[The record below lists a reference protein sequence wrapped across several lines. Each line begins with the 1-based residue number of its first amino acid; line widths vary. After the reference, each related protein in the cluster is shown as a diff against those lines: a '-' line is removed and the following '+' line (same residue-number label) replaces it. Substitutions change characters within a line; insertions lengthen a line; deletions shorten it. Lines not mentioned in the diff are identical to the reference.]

1 MHIVFRFVK
10 DISTPD
16 IAATP
21 IMTITI
27 IGSGKVGASAALNCG
42 LRELDRDIL
51 LLDIIQGLP
60 QGEAMDINHQLSE
73 RGADAIARGSN
84 NYEDMRGSDYAVL
97 VAGVG
102 RKPGM
107 TRMDLLKINA
117 GIVKDV
123 SSKIA
128 NYAKDAIIVVVTN
141 PLDPMTYLSLKVV
154 GARKNKV
161 MGMGGML
168 DLSRFKSFIQ
178 DATEMSRDSIQAMVI
193 SEHGENMLPL
203 TRFSSIGGIPLHD
216 FISREKASEIFE
228 KTRKVAADVI
238 ALKGA
243 TVYAPGNAVATMLES
258 SIKDKKLVIPVSAFL
273 EGEYGVSDACIGVP
287 VVVGAEGIERII
299 ELKLDNFEQ
308 EIFSKGVI
316 SVREAIAAL
325 PL

>member
-1 MHIVFRFVK
+1 
-10 DISTPD
+10 
-16 IAATP
+16 
-21 IMTITI
+21 MTITI

-42 LRELDRDIL
+42 MRELDRDIL

-73 RGADAIARGSN
+73 RGTDAIARGSN
-84 NYEDMRGSDYAVL
+84 NYDEMRGSDYVVL

-107 TRMDLLKINA
+107 TRMDLLKTNA

-123 SSKIA
+123 ASKIA
-128 NYAKDAIIVVVTN
+128 SYAKDATIVVVTN
-141 PLDPMTYLSLKVV
+141 PLDPMTYLALKTI
-154 GARKNKV
+154 GSQKNKV

-178 DATEMSRDSIQAMVI
+178 EATGLSRNSIQAMVI

-203 TRFSSIGGIPLHD
+203 TRFSSVGGVPLHD
-216 FISREKASEIFE
+216 FISKEKSNELFE
-228 KTRKVAADVI
+228 KTRKVAAEVI

-243 TVYAPGNAVATMLES
+243 TVYAPGNAVATMIES
-258 SIKDKKLVIPVSAFL
+258 VAKDKKLVIPVSAYL
-273 EGEYGVSDACIGVP
+273 QGEYGISDICIGVP
-287 VVVGAEGIERII
+287 AVIGADGIERII
-299 ELKLDNFEQ
+299 ELKLDAFEQ
-308 EIFSKGVI
+308 DVFSKGVT
-316 SVREAIAAL
+316 SVREAVKAL

>member
-1 MHIVFRFVK
+1 
-10 DISTPD
+10 
-16 IAATP
+16 
-21 IMTITI
+21 MTITI

-42 LRELDRDIL
+42 MRELDRDIL

-73 RGADAIARGSN
+73 RGTDAIARGSN
-84 NYEDMRGSDYAVL
+84 NYEEMRGSDYVVL

-107 TRMDLLKINA
+107 TRMDLLKTNA

-123 SSKIA
+123 ASKIA
-128 NYAKDAIIVVVTN
+128 SYARDATIVVVTN
-141 PLDPMTYLSLKVV
+141 PLDPMTYLALKTI

-178 DATEMSRDSIQAMVI
+178 EATGLSRDSIQAMVI

-203 TRFSSIGGIPLHD
+203 TRFSSIGGVPLHD
-216 FISREKASEIFE
+216 FISKEKSNELFE
-228 KTRKVAADVI
+228 KTRKVAAEVI

-243 TVYAPGNAVATMLES
+243 TVYAPGNAVATMIES
-258 SIKDKKLVIPVSAFL
+258 VAKDKKLVIPVSAYL
-273 EGEYGVSDACIGVP
+273 QGEYGISDICIGVP
-287 VVVGAEGIERII
+287 AVIGADGVERII
-299 ELKLDNFEQ
+299 ELKLDAFEQ
-308 EIFSKGVI
+308 DVFSKGVA
-316 SVREAIAAL
+316 SVREAVKAL

>member
-1 MHIVFRFVK
+1 
-10 DISTPD
+10 
-16 IAATP
+16 
-21 IMTITI
+21 MTITI

-42 LRELDRDIL
+42 MRELDRDIL

-73 RGADAIARGSN
+73 RGTDAIARGSN
-84 NYEDMRGSDYAVL
+84 NYEEMRDSDFVVL

-107 TRMDLLKINA
+107 TRMDLLKTNA

-123 SSKIA
+123 ASKIA
-128 NYAKDAIIVVVTN
+128 GYARDATIVVVTN
-141 PLDPMTYLSLKVV
+141 PLDPMTYLALMTIGSQ
-154 GARKNKV
+154 KNKV

-178 DATEMSRDSIQAMVI
+178 EATGLSRDSIQAMVI

-203 TRFSSIGGIPLHD
+203 TRFSSIGGVPLHD
-216 FISREKASEIFE
+216 FISKEKSNELFE
-228 KTRKVAADVI
+228 KTRKVAAEVI

-243 TVYAPGNAVATMLES
+243 TVYAPGNAVATMIES
-258 SIKDKKLVIPVSAFL
+258 VAKDKKLVIPVSAYL
-273 EGEYGVSDACIGVP
+273 QGEYGISDICIGVP
-287 VVVGAEGIERII
+287 AVIGADGVERII
-299 ELKLDNFEQ
+299 ELKLDAFEQ
-308 EIFSKGVI
+308 DVFNKGVA
-316 SVREAIAAL
+316 SVREAVKAL